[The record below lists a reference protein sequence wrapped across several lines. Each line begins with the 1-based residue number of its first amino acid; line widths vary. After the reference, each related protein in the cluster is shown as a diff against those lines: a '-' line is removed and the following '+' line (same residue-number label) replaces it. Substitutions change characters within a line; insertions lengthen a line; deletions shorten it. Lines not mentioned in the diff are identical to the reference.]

1 MAIKLQTRAIKPKI
15 FGRLLSFLNG
25 EGEGEINHE
34 LPFAALLF
42 TLLAASGVTIYE
54 SWKKLCKI
62 DLLPTFQREAREI
75 VRQVEVLG
83 YDPLT
88 VMYKRAEKTKSKSY
102 REFLLGYVS
111 SVRSG
116 GNIVNFLRSKLQSIF
131 DMQNA
136 AAIRSIERLA
146 TLVEAYAVMLIV
158 TLCSYILF
166 IVFSTT
172 SVFEP
177 MRMSGTPGMSLDTV
191 YLLVFC
197 ATPLISVVFMIIAHA
212 ERKSNLRGIKRPY
225 QVSIPPLIA
234 VSGLIAAI
242 IYVPSLDYLR
252 TPDIFPLVITT
263 CLLAVSIPP
272 AMIYMQI
279 SKINYNAENSM
290 PNFLRDVT
298 EARKIG
304 LSPEK
309 SIIHATKRSGGYGK
323 FSETLNLIRS
333 QMEWG
338 VSLRKIFT
346 YIKQKLQTWPVL
358 VNFLILVETIKI
370 GGGSAGALEILTE
383 YCEKQKDVEI
393 NKRSLL
399 KPYVILAFIWSV
411 LIALT
416 TTMVGMTVYALTQIS
431 IPGSTVAPFELLQYQ
446 MNVFSV
452 GILFQC
458 WLSGFFVGK
467 VNEGTFAAGFKYS
480 AFLVLTAHI
489 SLMLSQVFLG
499 GLYTVNTFPT

>member
-1 MAIKLQTRAIKPKI
+1 MKMQMQLRKPKI
-15 FGRLLSFLNG
+15 FGWMLNLYAG
-25 EGEGEINHE
+25 EDASRINRE

-42 TLLAASGVTIYE
+42 TLLAASGVSIYE
-54 SWKKLCKI
+54 SWKKLCRI
-62 DLLPTFQREAREI
+62 HLLPTFQKEAKEI

-88 VMYKRAEKTKSKSY
+88 VMHKRAEKTRSKNY

-116 GNIVNFLRSKLQSIF
+116 GNVVNYLKSKLRSIFENQS
-131 DMQNA
+131 A
-136 AAIRSIERLA
+136 AAIRSVERLG

-166 IVFSTT
+166 IIFATT

-177 MRMSGTPGMSLDTV
+177 MKMAGGTPGISPTIVCILIFFV
-191 YLLVFC
+191 
-197 ATPLISVVFMIIAHA
+197 TPVISIIFMAVAHV
-212 ERKSNLRGIKRPY
+212 ERKSNLVGVKQPY
-225 QVSIPPLIA
+225 YAAILPLIA
-234 VSGLIAAI
+234 VSAFIAAI
-242 IYVPSLDYLR
+242 AFVPQFQYLKTSR
-252 TPDIFPLVITT
+252 IFPLVVTVA
-263 CLLAVSIPP
+263 LLTVSVPP
-272 AMIYMQI
+272 AVVYMRI
-279 SKINYNAENSM
+279 AKVNTDAENATPS
-290 PNFLRDVT
+290 FLRDVT

-309 SIIHATKRSGGYGK
+309 SIIHAAKRTGYGK
-323 FSETLNLIRS
+323 FSETLRLIRS

-338 VSLRKIFT
+338 VSLRKVFT
-346 YIKQKLQTWPVL
+346 NIKRKIQTWPVL

-370 GGGSAGALEILTE
+370 GGGSAAALEILTE
-383 YCEKQKDVEI
+383 YSEKQRDVEV

-416 TTMVGMTVYALTQIS
+416 TTMVAMTVYALTQSSLPGATPMPLQVMEEEVSLFS
-431 IPGSTVAPFELLQYQ
+431 I
-446 MNVFSV
+446 
-452 GILFQC
+452 GIILQC

-480 AFLVLTAHI
+480 VLLVLTAYI
-489 SLMLSQVFLG
+489 SLVLSQTFLG
-499 GLYTVNTFPT
+499 GMYGLVT

>member
-1 MAIKLQTRAIKPKI
+1 MPKI
-15 FGRLLSFLNG
+15 LGWMLNFGSKEDTSR
-25 EGEGEINHE
+25 INIE

-62 DLLPTFQREAREI
+62 DLLPAFQKEAQEI

-88 VMYKRAEKTKSKSY
+88 VMYKHAEKTKSKNY

-116 GNIVNFLRSKLQSIF
+116 GNIINYLKSKLRSIFEVQSS
-131 DMQNA
+131 A
-136 AAIRSIERLA
+136 SIRSIERLS

-166 IVFSTT
+166 IVFATT

-177 MRMSGTPGMSLDTV
+177 MKMSGTPSMDSTIVCVLI
-191 YLLVFC
+191 FFI
-197 ATPLISVVFMIIAHA
+197 TPMISIFFMAIAHT
-212 ERKSNLRGIKRPY
+212 ERKSNLVGIKQPY
-225 QVSIPPLIA
+225 TTVIFPLIA
-234 VSGLIAAI
+234 VSGFIAALTFL
-242 IYVPSLDYLR
+242 PALQYLEGP
-252 TPDIFPLVITT
+252 TIFPMVLTC
-263 CLLAVSIPP
+263 CLLAISVPP
-272 AMIYMQI
+272 AIVYMKI
-279 SKINYNAENSM
+279 IKINNDAEASM
-290 PNFLRDVT
+290 PSFLRDVT

-309 SIIHATKRSGGYGK
+309 SIIHATKRTGYGK
-323 FSETLNLIRS
+323 FTEALSLIRS

-338 VSLRKIFT
+338 VSLKKIFVN
-346 YIKQKLQTWPVL
+346 IKERIMAWPVL

-370 GGGSAGALEILTE
+370 GGGSATALEILTD
-383 YCEKQKDVEI
+383 YSEKQKDVDV
-393 NKRSLL
+393 NKKSLL
-399 KPYVILAFIWSV
+399 RPYVILAFIWSI

-416 TTMVGMTVYALTQIS
+416 TTMVAITIYALTQIS
-431 IPGSTVAPFELLQYQ
+431 LPGSAALPLDVMQSQINL
-446 MNVFSV
+446 FST
-452 GILFQC
+452 GIILQC

-480 AFLVLTAHI
+480 IMLVLTAYV
-489 SLMLSQVFLG
+489 SLVLSQNFLG
-499 GLYTVNTFPT
+499 NLYGLVPK

>member
-1 MAIKLQTRAIKPKI
+1 MQTILKKPKI
-15 FGRLLSFLNG
+15 FGWLLDLLRA
-25 EGEGEINHE
+25 EGASEVNRE

-54 SWKKLCKI
+54 SWKKLCNI
-62 DLLPTFQREAREI
+62 DLLPTFKKEAKEI

-88 VMYKRAEKTKSKSY
+88 VMYKRAEKTKSRNY

-116 GNIVNFLRSKLQSIF
+116 GNVVNYLKSKLRSIFEVQS
-131 DMQNA
+131 A
-136 AAIRSIERLA
+136 ASIRSIERLS

-166 IVFSTT
+166 IIFATT

-177 MRMSGTPGMSLDTV
+177 MNAGGTPSLSPTTV
-191 YLLVFC
+191 CILIFFV
-197 ATPLISVVFMIIAHA
+197 TPLISIFFMAIAHV
-212 ERKSNLRGIKRPY
+212 ERKSNLIRVKQPY
-225 QVSIPPLIA
+225 YAAVLPSAAVSCFIA
-234 VSGLIAAI
+234 VL
-242 IYVPSLDYLR
+242 YFVPQLQYL
-252 TPDIFPLVITT
+252 TSPEVFPLVVTA

-272 AMIYMQI
+272 ATVYM
-279 SKINYNAENSM
+279 KIAKVNSDAENSM
-290 PNFLRDVT
+290 PSFLRDVT

-309 SIIHATKRSGGYGK
+309 SIIHATKRTGYGR
-323 FSETLNLIRS
+323 FSETLYLIRS

-338 VSLRKIFT
+338 VSLKKVFT
-346 YIKQKLQTWPVL
+346 NIKQKVQTWPVL

-370 GGGSAGALEILTE
+370 GGGSAAALETLTD
-383 YCEKQKDVEI
+383 YSEKQKDVDA
-393 NKRSLL
+393 NKKSLL
-399 KPYVILAFIWSV
+399 RPYVILAFIWSI

-416 TTMVGMTVYALTQIS
+416 TTMVAMTIYALTQIS
-431 IPGSTVAPFELLQYQ
+431 LPGSAAMP
-446 MNVFSV
+446 FSV
-452 GILFQC
+452 MQIQINLFSTGIILQC

-480 AFLVLTAHI
+480 AMLVITAYV
-489 SLMLSQVFLG
+489 SLMLSQNFLG
-499 GLYTVNTFPT
+499 GMYGAVSH

>member
-1 MAIKLQTRAIKPKI
+1 VVKTLQKQFKRPKI
-15 FGRLLSFLNG
+15 FGWIMNLYFN
-25 EGEGEINHE
+25 EGTSEINRE

-54 SWKKLCKI
+54 SWKKISKI
-62 DLLPTFQREAREI
+62 DLMPTFQKEAREV

-88 VMYKRAEKTKSKSY
+88 VMHKHAEKTRSKSY

-116 GNIVNFLRSKLQSIF
+116 GNVVNYLKSKLRSTFEVQS
-131 DMQNA
+131 A
-136 AAIRSIERLA
+136 AAIRSVERLG

-166 IVFSTT
+166 IVFATT

-177 MRMSGTPGMSLDTV
+177 MKTSGAPGVSESVVSILIFFV
-191 YLLVFC
+191 N
-197 ATPLISVVFMIIAHA
+197 PLISIIFMVIANA
-212 ERKSNLRGIKRPY
+212 ERKSNLIGIRKPY
-225 QVSIPPLIA
+225 Q
-234 VSGLIAAI
+234 AAI
-242 IYVPSLDYLR
+242 LPA
-252 TPDIFPLVITT
+252 
-263 CLLAVSIPP
+263 LAVSSFVAGVVLLPSLQYLTSPEMFPLLITACLLVVSVPP
-272 AMIYMQI
+272 AMIYI
-279 SKINYNAENSM
+279 KLTRVNAAAENAM

-309 SIIHATKRSGGYGK
+309 CIIHASKRTGYGR
-323 FSETLNLIRS
+323 FSETLTLIRS

-338 VSLRKIFT
+338 VSLRKVFANIR
-346 YIKQKLQTWPVL
+346 QKIQTWPVL

-370 GGGSAGALEILTE
+370 GGGSATALEILTE
-383 YCEKQKDVEI
+383 YSEKQKDVDS
-393 NKRSLL
+393 NKVSLL
-399 KPYVILAFIWSV
+399 RPYVILAFIWSV

-416 TTMVGMTVYALTQIS
+416 TTMVAMTIYALTQVS
-431 IPGSTVAPFELLQYQ
+431 LPGSEAMPLGVMQQQINL
-446 MNVFSV
+446 FSI
-452 GILFQC
+452 GIILQC

-480 AFLVLTAHI
+480 AMLVFTAYI
-489 SLMLSQVFLG
+489 SLILSQTFLG
-499 GLYTVNTFPT
+499 GLYGVVS

>member
-1 MAIKLQTRAIKPKI
+1 MKNLQTLIKRPKI
-15 FGRLLSFLNG
+15 FSWLLNLYGKENTSELNR
-25 EGEGEINHE
+25 E

-42 TLLAASGVTIYE
+42 TLLSASGVTIYD
-54 SWKKLCKI
+54 SWKKLCNVN
-62 DLLPTFQREAREI
+62 LLPNFQKEAKEI

-88 VMYKRAEKTKSKSY
+88 VMYKRAHKTKSKSY

-116 GNIVNFLRSKLQSIF
+116 GSVVSYLKSKLRSIFEVQS
-131 DMQNA
+131 A
-136 AAIRSIERLA
+136 SAIRSIERLG

-166 IVFSTT
+166 IVFATT

-177 MRMSGTPGMSLDTV
+177 MKMSGTPGVSTEIVCVLIFFV
-191 YLLVFC
+191 
-197 ATPLISVVFMIIAHA
+197 TPIISIIFMIIAHT
-212 ERKSNLRGIKRPY
+212 ERKSNLVNVNQPY
-225 QVSIPPLIA
+225 YATIIPLIA
-234 VSGLIAAI
+234 VSAFIAAL
-242 IYVPSLDYLR
+242 YFMPQLAFLTS
-252 TPDIFPLVITT
+252 PEIFPLVTT
-263 CLLAVSIPP
+263 LCLLTISLPP
-272 AMIYMQI
+272 TIVYMRI
-279 SKINYNAENSM
+279 SKVNNDAENSM

-309 SIIHATKRSGGYGK
+309 SIIHATKRSGYGK
-323 FSETLNLIRS
+323 FSETLSLIRS

-338 VSLRKIFT
+338 VSLRKVFVN
-346 YIKQKLQTWPVL
+346 IKRKIQTWHVL

-370 GGGSAGALEILTE
+370 GGGSAAALEILTD
-383 YCEKQKDVEI
+383 YSEKQKDVET
-393 NKRSLL
+393 NKKSLL
-399 KPYVILAFIWSV
+399 RPYVILAFIWSV

-416 TTMVGMTVYALTQIS
+416 TTMVAMAVYALTNIS
-431 IPGSTVAPFELLQYQ
+431 LPGATASVPLGVMQLQV
-446 MNVFSV
+446 NLFSI
-452 GILFQC
+452 GIILQC

-480 AFLVLTAHI
+480 VMLVITAYI
-489 SLMLSQVFLG
+489 SLLLSQNLLG
-499 GLYTVNTFPT
+499 GMYSAVSG

>member
-1 MAIKLQTRAIKPKI
+1 MVKTLQLQIKRPKI
-15 FGRLLSFLNG
+15 FGWLVNLYTK
-25 EGEGEINHE
+25 EDTGEINHE

-54 SWKKLCKI
+54 SWKKLCSI
-62 DLLPTFQREAREI
+62 DLLPTSKKEAREI

-88 VMYKRAEKTKSKSY
+88 VMYKRAEKTKSKNY

-111 SVRSG
+111 TVRSG
-116 GNIVNFLRSKLQSIF
+116 GNVVNYLKSKLRSIFEVQS
-131 DMQNA
+131 A
-136 AAIRSIERLA
+136 AAIRSIERLS

-166 IVFSTT
+166 IVFATT

-177 MRMSGTPGMSLDTV
+177 MKMSGTPGMDPTMVCFLIFFV
-191 YLLVFC
+191 
-197 ATPLISVVFMIIAHA
+197 TPLISIVFMIIAHA
-212 ERKSNLRGIKRPY
+212 ERKSNLIGVKQPY
-225 QVSIPPLIA
+225 YAAILPLII
-234 VSGLIAAI
+234 VSSVIAAI
-242 IYVPSLDYLR
+242 AYLPPLEFLKGAQ
-252 TPDIFPLVITT
+252 TFPLVVTM
-263 CLLAVSIPP
+263 CLLAISLPP
-272 AMIYMQI
+272 TVVYM
-279 SKINYNAENSM
+279 KIAKANYEAETSM

-309 SIIHATKRSGGYGK
+309 SIIHATKRTGYGK

-338 VSLRKIFT
+338 VPLKKIFENIKRKI
-346 YIKQKLQTWPVL
+346 QTWPVL

-370 GGGSAGALEILTE
+370 GGGSAAALETLTD
-383 YCEKQKDVEI
+383 YSEKQKDIEV
-393 NKRSLL
+393 NKKSLL
-399 KPYVILAFIWSV
+399 RPYVILAFVWSV

-416 TTMVGMTVYALTQIS
+416 TTMVAMTVYALTQIS
-431 IPGSTVAPFELLQYQ
+431 LPGSETMPLEAMQNQINL
-446 MNVFSV
+446 FST
-452 GILFQC
+452 GIILQC

-480 AFLVLTAHI
+480 AMLVLTAYV
-489 SLMLSQVFLG
+489 SLVLSQNFLG
-499 GLYTVNTFPT
+499 GMYGVIPS

>member
-1 MAIKLQTRAIKPKI
+1 MQFKKPRILGWI
-15 FGRLLSFLNG
+15 FSFYSK
-25 EGEGEINHE
+25 EGTGEINRE

-42 TLLAASGVTIYE
+42 TLLAASGVTIFE
-54 SWKKLCKI
+54 SWKKLCNI

-88 VMYKRAEKTKSKSY
+88 VMYRRAERTKSKNY

-116 GNIVNFLRSKLQSIF
+116 GNVVNYLKSKLRSIFEVQS
-131 DMQNA
+131 A
-136 AAIRSIERLA
+136 AAIRSIERLS

-166 IVFSTT
+166 IIFATT

-177 MRMSGTPGMSLDTV
+177 MKMSGTPGLSPAIVCILIFFV
-191 YLLVFC
+191 
-197 ATPLISVVFMIIAHA
+197 TPLISIFFMGVAYT
-212 ERKSNLRGIKRPY
+212 ERKSNLIEVKKPY
-225 QVSIPPLIA
+225 YAAILPLTIVSGFIAALYFLPPLQ
-234 VSGLIAAI
+234 
-242 IYVPSLDYLR
+242 YLAS
-252 TPDIFPLVITT
+252 PQIFPIVVTA

-272 AMIYMQI
+272 TVVYMKLI
-279 SKINYNAENSM
+279 KINSDAENSM
-290 PNFLRDVT
+290 PSFLRDVT

-309 SIIHATKRSGGYGK
+309 SIIHAAKRTGYGK
-323 FSETLNLIRS
+323 FSETLSLIRS

-338 VSLRKIFT
+338 ISLRKVFT
-346 YIKQKLQTWPVL
+346 NIKQKIQTWPVL

-370 GGGSAGALEILTE
+370 GGGSAAALETLTD
-383 YCEKQKDVEI
+383 YSEKQKDVDA
-393 NKRSLL
+393 NKKSLL
-399 KPYVILAFIWSV
+399 RPYVILAFVWSV

-416 TTMVGMTVYALTQIS
+416 TTMVAMTVYALTQIS
-431 IPGSTVAPFELLQYQ
+431 LPGSAALPLEVMQVQINL
-446 MNVFSV
+446 FST
-452 GILFQC
+452 GIILQC

-480 AFLVLTAHI
+480 AMLVLTAYV
-489 SLMLSQVFLG
+489 SLLLSQNFLSG
-499 GLYTVNTFPT
+499 MYGVVS

>member
-1 MAIKLQTRAIKPKI
+1 MPVKMPKI
-15 FGRLLSFLNG
+15 FGWMLSLYKK
-25 EGEGEINHE
+25 EETGEIDRE

-54 SWKKLCKI
+54 SWKKLCSI
-62 DLLPTFQREAREI
+62 DLLPIFQKEAKEI

-88 VMYKRAEKTKSKSY
+88 VMYKRAAKTKSKNY

-116 GNIVNFLRSKLQSIF
+116 GSIVSYLKSKLRSIFEVQS
-131 DMQNA
+131 A
-136 AAIRSIERLA
+136 AAIRSIERLG

-166 IVFSTT
+166 IIFATT
-172 SVFEP
+172 SIFEP
-177 MRMSGTPGMSLDTV
+177 MKISGTPGISTATV
-191 YLLVFC
+191 CILIFFV
-197 ATPLISVVFMIIAHA
+197 TPLISMVFMIIAHA
-212 ERKSNLRGIKRPY
+212 ERRSNLIGPIKSYYATILPLIATSSFIAALY
-225 QVSIPPLIA
+225 FLPQLQYLTTPLTFPLVVTACLLAISIPPSIVYMKIA
-234 VSGLIAAI
+234 
-242 IYVPSLDYLR
+242 
-252 TPDIFPLVITT
+252 
-263 CLLAVSIPP
+263 
-272 AMIYMQI
+272 
-279 SKINYNAENSM
+279 KINNDAENFM
-290 PNFLRDVT
+290 PSFLRDVT

-309 SIIHATKRSGGYGK
+309 SIIHATKRSGYGK

-338 VSLRKIFT
+338 VSLKKIFVNV
-346 YIKQKLQTWPVL
+346 KQKIQTWPVL

-370 GGGSAGALEILTE
+370 GGGSAAALEILTD
-383 YCEKQKDVEI
+383 YGEKHKDVEA

-399 KPYVILAFIWSV
+399 KPYVILAFVWSV

-416 TTMVGMTVYALTQIS
+416 TTMVAMTVYALTQIS
-431 IPGSTVAPFELLQYQ
+431 LPGAAAMPLEVMQNQINLFST
-446 MNVFSV
+446 
-452 GILFQC
+452 GIILQC

-480 AFLVLTAHI
+480 AMLVLTAYVSLVI
-489 SLMLSQVFLG
+489 SQNFLG
-499 GLYTVNTFPT
+499 GMYNIVT